1 MTTSLD
7 LSRLFSG
14 EVFISSGLVTEEG
27 VDRLTLLSADALP
40 SGFDNW
46 AEKRRREFR
55 CGRHH
60 ARLALEKAGAAAS
73 LVLRAGDGV
82 PLFPPGYYGS
92 ITHTGRDETFAA
104 AAVASTPTRVGIDAE
119 NQRPLTD
126 DMMNLVLSEREIA
139 NLRRIVPNVVL
150 PGTESV
156 GDRALI
162 AFSAKEAY
170 YKCTYPKHRTYLGFH
185 DVEFSLSGTAEWIA
199 DSNAVLGS
207 FELRHLRDDLPEIP
221 RRLTGRYLQLRQR
234 VLCGVEWIDTTG
246 VEQRS
251 NA

>member
-7 LSRLFSG
+7 LSRLFSC
-14 EVFISSGLVTEEG
+14 ETFISSGLVTEDG
-27 VDRLTLLSADALP
+27 VERLARLSGDAVP
-40 SGFDNW
+40 GGFDTW

-60 ARLALEKAGAAAS
+60 ARLALEKAGAGAS
-73 LVLRAGDGV
+73 VVLRAEDGV

-104 AAVASTPTRVGIDAE
+104 AAVAPTPTRVGIDAE

-126 DMMNLVLSEREIA
+126 DMMDVVLSAKEIGQ
-139 NLRRIVPNVVL
+139 LKQTVPQVVL
-150 PGTESV
+150 PGTDSL

-170 YKCTYPKHRTYLGFH
+170 YKCTYPKHRTFLGFH
-185 DVEFSLSGTAEWIA
+185 DVEFSLSGSAEWTAER
-199 DSNAVLGS
+199 NAVLGS
-207 FELRHLRDDLPEIP
+207 FELRHLRDDLPGVP
-221 RRLTGRYLQLRQR
+221 RRLKGRYLQMKQR
-234 VLCGVEWIDTTG
+234 ILCGVEW
-246 VEQRS
+246 VE
-251 NA
+251 AI